1 VAVDNALVLPGVP
14 PATQSRRVFERAL
27 VASLADPAQA
37 ASVGFT
43 LRAMKNA
50 AGNVRERLSQ
60 SQWQTMVQTEHDF
73 RQRCGPLATAPARD
87 LPGPG
92 YSVSETLRTLE
103 ATSQMLAAITGAQ
116 TDRMMRDDGWRL
128 LSIGRHIERLGTLA
142 SALAQGLSTGAV
154 RDEGGFRA
162 MLALFDSTIT
172 FQARH
177 QQRRDLAALMDLL
190 VLDADN
196 PRSLA
201 WVVQTLRSRL
211 AKLSGVSHPGQSELA
226 ALLSEPA
233 LWPEWCQAATGGQR
247 TLVEQALRAMAQ
259 SAWSLSEQVSR
270 RYFSH
275 AADHRSVGA

>member
-1 VAVDNALVLPGVP
+1 
-14 PATQSRRVFERAL
+14 VFERAL
-27 VASLADPAQA
+27 VASLGDPTQS
-37 ASVGFT
+37 ASLGYT

-50 AGNVRERLSQ
+50 AANVRERLAQ
-60 SQWQTMVQTEHDF
+60 SQWQTMLQTEHEF
-73 RQRCGPLATAPARD
+73 RQRCTPLATTPARD

-142 SALAQGLSTGAV
+142 SALAQGLNTGAV

-177 QQRRDLAALMDLL
+177 QQRRDLPALLDLL
-190 VLDADN
+190 VLDTDN

-211 AKLSGVSHPGQSELA
+211 AKLAGVSHPDQNELA
-226 ALLSEPA
+226 AMLSEPA
-233 LWPEWCQAATGGQR
+233 SWPEWYPPTGDGQQ
-247 TLVEQALRAMAQ
+247 TSVEQALRTLAQ
-259 SAWSLSEQVSR
+259 SAWTLSEQISR

-275 AADHRSVGA
+275 AADNRSVGA